1 MEPQKMLQ
9 QMINFNKYMFENTFN
24 SITMFQEQM
33 ERMSNMFLDQATGMP
48 EEGKK
53 AVTEWVKSYKTARD
67 DFKKVVEDNFKKME
81 EFCAADKFK

>member
-9 QMINFNKYMFENTFN
+9 QMINFNKYMFDNTFN

-33 ERMSNMFLDQATGMP
+33 EKMSNMFLDQATGIP

-81 EFCAADKFK
+81 EFFAADKFK

>member
-9 QMINFNKYMFENTFN
+9 QMINFNKYMFDNTFN

-81 EFCAADKFK
+81 EFFAADKFK

>member
-9 QMINFNKYMFENTFN
+9 QMINFNKYMFDNTFN

-33 ERMSNMFLDQATGMP
+33 EKMSNMFLDQATGMP

-81 EFCAADKFK
+81 EFFAADKFK

>member
-9 QMINFNKYMFENTFN
+9 QMINFNKYMFDNTFN

-33 ERMSNMFLDQATGMP
+33 EKMSNMFLDQATGMP
-48 EEGKK
+48 EEGKR

-81 EFCAADKFK
+81 EFFAADKFK